1 MVANIKDNHIA
12 LPKALLITG
21 RRLIYDKGE
30 KEKRLL
36 QKNIKNRR
44 V

>member
-1 MVANIKDNHIA
+1 MIVIINSNHIA
-12 LPKALLITG
+12 LPKALLIAG
-21 RRLIYDKGE
+21 RRLIYGKGE
-30 KEKRLL
+30 EEKGLL